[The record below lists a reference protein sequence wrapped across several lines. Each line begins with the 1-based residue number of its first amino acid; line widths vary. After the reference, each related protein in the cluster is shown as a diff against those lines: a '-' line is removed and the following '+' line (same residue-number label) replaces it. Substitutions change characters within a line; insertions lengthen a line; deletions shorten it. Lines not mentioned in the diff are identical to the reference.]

1 MGLLEPLIN
10 LLSGSILPLI
20 LFIPIIASPI
30 AYVVGRRSA
39 RASKIF
45 TIATTD
51 TIFATSLLLALEF
64 NINGSGFQFVTA
76 FAWEPRFGLNYIQGL
91 DGISMA
97 MLILSTL
104 VMMVAAQSS
113 THINEGEG
121 SYFASLLLVE
131 AGLIGVFTSLDLI
144 LFFVFWEIVLIP
156 MFFLIGRWGEE
167 GRTYAAIKFFVYTQ
181 LGSSILLVSILVMYA
196 VSSPHTFSMIQLA
209 AQGFDPLLQVWLAIG
224 IFIGCGVKLPI
235 FPLHNWL
242 PDAHVK
248 APTPISVVLAAI
260 LLKMGGY
267 GLIRLGVS
275 LVPQGMMTLSPL
287 FVALAVFTIIYAAMV
302 ALAQSDFKVLVAYTS
317 INHMSFVLLGVAI
330 GTSLALSG
338 AVFQMFSHGVIVSI
352 LFLVSGMFKYNA
364 GTREIPRLT
373 GISTK
378 APRISSL
385 LIFSS
390 LAAFGLPGFSGFIAE
405 FIVIIS
411 SLSVPQYVW
420 TALLLF
426 GVALTAGYFIWT
438 LNRVAFSPPARGLE
452 IKDITLSEYAPSLI
466 MAVPIIL
473 LGIFPSLLLELLR
486 VSTTAIAF
494 RA

>member
-1 MGLLEPLIN
+1 MGLLEPLISV
-10 LLSGSILPLI
+10 LSGNILPLI
-20 LFIPIIASPI
+20 LFIPIMASPI
-30 AYVVGRRSA
+30 AYAVGRRSA
-39 RASKIF
+39 RASMIF
-45 TIATTD
+45 TITTTVAT
-51 TIFATSLLLALEF
+51 FVLSFLLLFEL
-64 NINGSGFQFVTA
+64 NISASGFQFLSI
-76 FAWEPRFGLNYIQGL
+76 FAWEPSFGLNFIQGL
-91 DGISMA
+91 DGISLA
-97 MLILSTL
+97 MLILATL
-104 VMMVAAQSS
+104 VMMVAAMSS
-113 THINEGEG
+113 THIEESQGA
-121 SYFASLLLVE
+121 YFACLLLVE

-181 LGSSILLVSILVMYA
+181 LGSSILLISILVMYA
-196 VSSPHTFSMIQLA
+196 VSSPHTFNMIQLKS
-209 AQGFDPLLQVWLAIG
+209 QGIDPVFQIWLAVG

-248 APTPISVVLAAI
+248 APTPISVVLAGI

-267 GLIRLGVS
+267 GFIRLGVW

-287 FVALAVFTIIYAAMV
+287 LAILAVFTIIYAAMV

-330 GTSLALSG
+330 GSWLSLSA
-338 AVFQMFSHGVIVSI
+338 AVFQMVSHGLIVTI

-364 GTREIPRLT
+364 GTREIPRLS
-373 GISTK
+373 GISSR

-405 FIVIIS
+405 FLVITS
-411 SLSVPQYVW
+411 SLTVYIW
-420 TALLLF
+420 TALLLL

-438 LNRVAFSPPARGLE
+438 LNRVAFSIPSGETKIR
-452 IKDITLSEYAPSLI
+452 DITLKEYLPSLI
-466 MAVPIIL
+466 MAIPIIL
-473 LGIFPSLLLELLR
+473 LGVFPSLLLDLLN
-486 VSTTAIAF
+486 VPIQAILLP
-494 RA
+494 